1 MQWYVS
7 GTKKQVIDHLYNFLY
22 RINQNNYFPIVKWQ
36 LITLSVLLHTVAFS
50 QQLNGVWEGTLTQ
63 QAGGCFPVYNVEL
76 QVNIINNKVAGFC
89 YHYSDVL
96 NYVKKNYNGFYNAA
110 TKTIDIQEEKVTTFH
125 IPSDCTPCIRYFSLA
140 YSNSGNK
147 EILSGEWGGVVMNG
161 TAPCTPG
168 KITLHRV
175 AQSDFNHIQ
184 EIKVDTGMIRLDFYD
199 NAEIDGD
206 SITVTLDNR
215 PLLSHQKLG
224 LKPLT
229 LEVKVDLDHREQE
242 ITMIADNLGTIP
254 PNTAMVII
262 TAADRKYR
270 LFLKSDKQRSA
281 QVRVVYEDPRLASSN

>member
-1 MQWYVS
+1 MQWSAS
-7 GTKKQVIDHLYNFLY
+7 GTKKQVIDHLYNFLF
-22 RINQNNYFPIVKWQ
+22 RINQNNYFPSVKWQ
-36 LITLSVLLHTVAFS
+36 LTTLLVLLQTVAFS
-50 QQLNGVWEGTLTQ
+50 QQLNGVWKGTLTQ

-147 EILSGEWGGVVMNG
+147 EILSGDWGGVVMNG

-168 KITLHRV
+168 RITLHRV

-281 QVRVVYEDPRLASSN
+281 QVRVIYEDPRFAGAN

>member
-1 MQWYVS
+1 
-7 GTKKQVIDHLYNFLY
+7 
-22 RINQNNYFPIVKWQ
+22 VKWQ
-36 LITLSVLLHTVAFS
+36 LTTILVLLQTVAFS
-50 QQLNGVWEGTLTQ
+50 QQLNGVWKGTLTQ

-147 EILSGEWGGVVMNG
+147 EILSGDWGGVVMNG

-206 SITVTLDNR
+206 SISVTLDNR

-281 QVRVVYEDPRLASSN
+281 QVRVIYEDPRFAGAN